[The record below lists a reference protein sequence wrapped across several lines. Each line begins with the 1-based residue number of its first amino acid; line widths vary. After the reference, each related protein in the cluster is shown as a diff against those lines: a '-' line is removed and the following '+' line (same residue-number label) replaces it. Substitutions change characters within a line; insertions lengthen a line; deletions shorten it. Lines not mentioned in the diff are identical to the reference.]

1 MKTLLGMLSD
11 TDYTKVR
18 KLLIDIMLKGDI
30 DNKEK
35 KKQLQNLFQS
45 KYKLT
50 INDPEI
56 KELIVQPGDTCFEKL
71 DKNVRNQLL
80 KKAREHLQVEFDKE
94 HLSFRS

>member
-30 DNKEK
+30 DNNEK
-35 KKQLQNLFQS
+35 KNQLQNSFQS

-56 KELIVQPGDTCFEKL
+56 KELVVQPGDTCFEKL
-71 DKNVRNQLL
+71 DKNVKIR
-80 KKAREHLQVEFDKE
+80 
-94 HLSFRS
+94 SFPGNVKIYEIFKM